1 MLDRILSIRKSR
13 ANRLRESM
21 AKINS
26 QIKEVDGKLDDC
38 EQSIKESIASKQA
51 YCATLVNLDKV
62 SLYKYQIKNNAFDEQ
77 KQRLYEKK
85 SSLSKEKRSLLDSQ
99 KRTKENLQHVNK
111 SVEKLSFAIKEHY
124 FD

>member
-1 MLDRILSIRKSR
+1 
-13 ANRLRESM
+13 M

-38 EQSIKESIASKQA
+38 EQAIKESIASKQA
-51 YCATLVNLDKV
+51 YCASLVNLDKV

-85 SSLSKEKRSLLDSQ
+85 SSLSNVYIYILCYCSAIAFQSQ
-99 KRTKENLQHVNK
+99 L
-111 SVEKLSFAIKEHY
+111 A
-124 FD
+124 D

>member
-1 MLDRILSIRKSR
+1 
-13 ANRLRESM
+13 M

-51 YCATLVNLDKV
+51 YCASLVNLDKV

-85 SSLSKEKRSLLDSQ
+85 S
-99 KRTKENLQHVNK
+99 
-111 SVEKLSFAIKEHY
+111 
-124 FD
+124 

>member
-21 AKINS
+21 AKINY

-38 EQSIKESIASKQA
+38 EQAIKESIASKQA
-51 YCATLVNLDKV
+51 YCASLVNLDKV

-77 KQRLYEKK
+77 K

-99 KRTKENLQHVNK
+99 KRTKEDLQHVNK
-111 SVEKLSFAIKEHY
+111 SIEKLSFAIKEHY

>member
-38 EQSIKESIASKQA
+38 EQAIKESIA
-51 YCATLVNLDKV
+51 
-62 SLYKYQIKNNAFDEQ
+62 
-77 KQRLYEKK
+77 
-85 SSLSKEKRSLLDSQ
+85 
-99 KRTKENLQHVNK
+99 
-111 SVEKLSFAIKEHY
+111 
-124 FD
+124 

>member
-51 YCATLVNLDKV
+51 YCASLVNLDKV
-62 SLYKYQIKNNAFDEQ
+62 SLYKYQIKTMH
-77 KQRLYEKK
+77 LMSK
-85 SSLSKEKRSLLDSQ
+85 SSDCMRKIFTFEGKAFIARFTKTNKRESA
-99 KRTKENLQHVNK
+99 TC
-111 SVEKLSFAIKEHY
+111 
-124 FD
+124 

>member
-38 EQSIKESIASKQA
+38 EQAIKESIASKQA
-51 YCATLVNLDKV
+51 YCASLVNLDKV

-77 KQRLYEKK
+77 KQRLYEKNPHFLK
-85 SSLSKEKRSLLDSQ
+85 
-99 KRTKENLQHVNK
+99 K
-111 SVEKLSFAIKEHY
+111 SVHCSIHKTNKRGSTTC
-124 FD
+124 